1 LLNEENLRIAF
12 NLFDKD
18 GNGVI
23 SKEEIRLVFHGAMC
37 QTALEDADE
46 QIWDQIM
53 SEVDKNND
61 NLISYS
67 EFNTAMMEVIAHR
80 SSTLDSSPRIR

>member
-1 LLNEENLRIAF
+1 MLNEENLRIAF

-23 SKEEIRLVFHGAMC
+23 SKEELRSVFHGAMC
-37 QTALEDADE
+37 QTALEEADE

-67 EFNTAMMEVIAHR
+67 EFNSAMVEVIAHR